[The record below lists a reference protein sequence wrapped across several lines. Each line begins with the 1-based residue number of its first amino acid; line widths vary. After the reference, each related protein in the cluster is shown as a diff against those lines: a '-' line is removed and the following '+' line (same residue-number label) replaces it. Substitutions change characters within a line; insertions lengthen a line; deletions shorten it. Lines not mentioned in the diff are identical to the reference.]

1 MASPLSPDSRYSPQ
15 NASLDEAL
23 LTAAEGGEAGEP
35 RRALEAPR
43 EDSDQEVSGNQ
54 RESPSRPAA
63 AASLS
68 STVATLCIG
77 VLGTGQLALPYAVSL
92 MGVAVG
98 MAALAL
104 MGCVAVTTL
113 YMLAECRQATRS
125 GNYGEVL
132 HKVLG
137 PGFANVANFLL
148 ALYAWGGGVTFMM
161 ILGIELEAVVRD
173 TAGPAAPSW
182 GPSGYLL
189 AAVALCVLPLSCCRH
204 LDSLR
209 FTSTMGACAA
219 LYITAVVVGEA
230 AWPAFASGASAA
242 QCHGALPACVPEGPQ
257 CHEDTN
263 PMLAAG
269 APLLEAHLWPVL
281 MFLGDNST
289 ASTAAKFRL
298 WPGDGDLSWFH
309 VLFNVTSGLAMF
321 GFALNSHW
329 CFVPVMAAMKAPT
342 PRRTTALIASSQ
354 TVVLLN
360 YLLISF
366 SGYFSFCNDTKD
378 DILQNLGKSPAVILA
393 RAMLVAQLCFA
404 LPLRFSVT
412 RGIVKR
418 FMFGQ
423 SSDASHHPD
432 HSLASH
438 ILLTVAVVGSAAATA
453 ASASSISL
461 AMSLASTVCAS
472 AICYVFPAMSFL
484 SLQRKQQQH
493 HHHHL
498 RVLPSRLRRAT
509 AYAILAYGS
518 LMMVGGTAV
527 NIAGAIRGFV
537 VVGGR

>member
-1 MASPLSPDSRYSPQ
+1 
-15 NASLDEAL
+15 
-23 LTAAEGGEAGEP
+23 
-35 RRALEAPR
+35 
-43 EDSDQEVSGNQ
+43 
-54 RESPSRPAA
+54 
-63 AASLS
+63 
-68 STVATLCIG
+68 
-77 VLGTGQLALPYAVSL
+77 
-92 MGVAVG
+92 
-98 MAALAL
+98 
-104 MGCVAVTTL
+104 
-113 YMLAECRQATRS
+113 
-125 GNYGEVL
+125 
-132 HKVLG
+132 
-137 PGFANVANFLL
+137 
-148 ALYAWGGGVTFMM
+148 
-161 ILGIELEAVVRD
+161 
-173 TAGPAAPSW
+173 
-182 GPSGYLL
+182 
-189 AAVALCVLPLSCCRH
+189 
-204 LDSLR
+204 
-209 FTSTMGACAA
+209 
-219 LYITAVVVGEA
+219 
-230 AWPAFASGASAA
+230 
-242 QCHGALPACVPEGPQ
+242 
-257 CHEDTN
+257 
-263 PMLAAG
+263 
-269 APLLEAHLWPVL
+269 
-281 MFLGDNST
+281 
-289 ASTAAKFRL
+289 
-298 WPGDGDLSWFH
+298 
-309 VLFNVTSGLAMF
+309 
-321 GFALNSHW
+321 
-329 CFVPVMAAMKAPT
+329 MAAMKAPT